1 MVHKV
6 PRVKLQFSQLE
17 LKVGPTLTHG
27 MMSLGRKIKI
37 MTNGDMD
44 GIFESL
50 MRVRTKLGIVFI
62 SLKRP
67 NLGNG
72 WTGSAESAGS

>member
-1 MVHKV
+1 MPH
-6 PRVKLQFSQLE
+6 VKLQFNQLE

-27 MMSLGRKIKI
+27 MMPLGRKIKI

-50 MRVRTKLGIVFI
+50 M
-62 SLKRP
+62 
-67 NLGNG
+67 
-72 WTGSAESAGS
+72 